1 MRLRVKNWKKK
12 ERSPSLNLTNEI
24 FKYLAEQTSG
34 VVIALVLIIRIE
46 GKLDSLVASIN
57 RLTQSVNGE
66 NATVEKNLPSE
77 K

>member
-1 MRLRVKNWKKK
+1 MTSEVIR
-12 ERSPSLNLTNEI
+12 
-24 FKYLAEQTSG
+24 YLAEQTSG

-66 NATVEKNLPSE
+66 VPTEKNEMLT
-77 K
+77 KK

>member
-1 MRLRVKNWKKK
+1 MTSEVIR
-12 ERSPSLNLTNEI
+12 
-24 FKYLAEQTSG
+24 YLAEQTSG